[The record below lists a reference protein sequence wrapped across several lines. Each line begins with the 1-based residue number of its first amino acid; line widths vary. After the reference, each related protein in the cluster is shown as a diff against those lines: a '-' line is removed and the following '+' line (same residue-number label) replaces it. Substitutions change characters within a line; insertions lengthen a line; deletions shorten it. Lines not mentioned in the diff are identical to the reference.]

1 MHRQINRRGFISQ
14 AVTAFAAISSSRTF
28 AQRYTPPS
36 RTVTMGII
44 GYGGRGNQMLP
55 VFLNQPFVRFLAVCD
70 CVKSRREQAKAV
82 VDAFNGNSDCTAYDD
97 FRELLARPDIDAL
110 YIATGDRWHAR
121 LAIYAMA
128 AGKDVY
134 CEKPISRSMEEGEAV
149 NAAAKRFGRIYQGGV
164 QRRTVGNFITARELA
179 TSGRLGK
186 IHTVHAGMAGM
197 GVSATNK
204 FLPEERLDT
213 NEVNWD
219 MWLGAAPFR
228 PFNMNYVK
236 GGWHS
241 QYDFHGDLSEWGS
254 HTVDLC
260 QLALGRELT
269 APTRYVPIN
278 ATRVEAS
285 YPDGVKL
292 VMRNGGFS
300 DSCAIRL
307 EGDEGWV
314 ETDDS
319 GQIKVSDPALL
330 QGRKILTERW
340 TRPVAHPAEFIN
352 CVRNRRRP
360 SAPPDSLHFS
370 HVCCHAASIAYHLNR
385 ALEFDPATLTFPND
399 AEATRLTHRSA
410 RAPWTLA

>member
-1 MHRQINRRGFISQ
+1 MNRQFTRRGFIVQ
-14 AVTAFAAISSSRTF
+14 ASAMVAALSNMRTY
-28 AQRYTPPS
+28 AQRHTPPS

-44 GYGGRGNQMLP
+44 GYGGRGKQMLP
-55 VFLNQPFVRFLAVCD
+55 VFMNQPNVRFLAACD
-70 CVKSRREQAKAV
+70 CKSYRRQSAKNAI
-82 VDAFNGNSDCTAYDD
+82 DAFNGNSDCAAYED
-97 FRELLARPDIDAL
+97 FRELLERPDIDAL

-134 CEKPISRSMEEGEAV
+134 CEKPISLSMEEGVAV
-149 NAAAKRFGRIYQGGV
+149 NAAAKRYGRIYQGGV

-197 GVSATNK
+197 GGSATNK
-204 FLPEERLDT
+204 YLPEESLDP
-213 NEVNWD
+213 NVINWEL
-219 MWLGAAPFR
+219 WLGAAPYR
-228 PFNMNYVK
+228 PFNQKYSN

-269 APTRYVPIN
+269 APVRYVPVN
-278 ATRVEAS
+278 ANRVEAF
-285 YPDGVKL
+285 YPDGVKM
-292 VMRNGGFS
+292 VMRSTGFN

-319 GQIKVSDPALL
+319 GQIQVSDAALL

-340 TRPVAHPAEFIN
+340 SRPVAHPAEFIN
-352 CVRNRRRP
+352 CVLNRRRP

-385 ALEFDPATLTFPND
+385 ELTFDPEKLTFPND
-399 AEATRLTHRSA
+399 PDATRLTRRSC